1 MVKSGETSGIGHT
14 AWAARRLSGNQSD
27 KGGGSYPG
35 LHGQEHD
42 FGTVKISETLL
53 YWVVVN
59 YLIQLDD

>member
-14 AWAARRLSGNQSD
+14 AWAARRLSGNQSN
-27 KGGGSYPG
+27 KGGNSYPG

-42 FGTVKISETLL
+42 LGTVKISETLL
-53 YWVVVN
+53 YCLVVN